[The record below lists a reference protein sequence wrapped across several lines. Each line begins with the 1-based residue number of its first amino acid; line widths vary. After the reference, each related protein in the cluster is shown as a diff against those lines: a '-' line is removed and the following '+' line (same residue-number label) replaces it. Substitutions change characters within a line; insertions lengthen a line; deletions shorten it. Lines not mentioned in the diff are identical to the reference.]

1 MRISKIII
9 LLLLFFCLCGC
20 SKQQRPACNVVTQ
33 IDITCTY
40 GNQQLQ
46 RCYTDSEKMQAVLL
60 YMRLLR
66 NDKTADTAAQP
77 LAATDFQITVSM
89 SDGTKRFYHQKDYR
103 FFQKN
108 DGGWQRI
115 PPEQAMELYRLIH
128 FYDSD
133 V

>member
-1 MRISKIII
+1 MRRSKIVVF
-9 LLLLFFCLCGC
+9 LLLLCLCGC

-40 GNQQLQ
+40 DDQQLQ
-46 RCYTDSEKMQAVLL
+46 RCYTDSEKMRAVLL

-66 NDKTADTAAQP
+66 NGKTADTAAQP
-77 LAATDFQITVSM
+77 TPAADFQITVSM
-89 SDGTKRFYHQKDYR
+89 SDGTKRFYNQKDYR

-108 DGGWQRI
+108 NGSWQHI